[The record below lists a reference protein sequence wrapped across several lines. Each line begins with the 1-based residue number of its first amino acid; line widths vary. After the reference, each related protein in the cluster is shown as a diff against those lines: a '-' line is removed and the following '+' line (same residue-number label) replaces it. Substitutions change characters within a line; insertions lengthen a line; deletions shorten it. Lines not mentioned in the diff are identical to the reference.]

1 MLQVFNT
8 LTQQKEVFE
17 PLEAGKVRMY
27 VCGITVYD
35 YCHLGH
41 TRMLLAFDVIA
52 RWLRQRGFELTYV
65 RNITDIDDKILR
77 RAAELNE
84 EFSVLTE
91 RFIKELHG
99 DERKLGIAPPDVEP
113 RATQYIDQIVA
124 MTQTLIDKG
133 YAYAAENG
141 DVYYS
146 VTAFDGYGKLSHKK
160 IDELLSGARVEVG
173 ELKKDPRDFALWKAA
188 KPEER
193 ASWDSP
199 WGPGRPGWHIE
210 CSAMATENL
219 GDSFDIHGGGSDLI
233 FPHHENEIAQAEA
246 ATGCEFAKYWLHNG
260 AVRVDKVKMSKS
272 LGNFFTIREI
282 LEKYPAEVVR
292 YFLVSSHYRSAINY
306 SDENLQNARAALN
319 RFYVALRG
327 LPQQSAEKNYS
338 NDFSQRFSDAMDD
351 DFNTPEALAV
361 LFDLAK
367 VINTCKA
374 DQPEKAASLAAQL
387 RQLAASLGVLQ
398 LDAEEFLKTPA
409 FSVQANDAAAAQ
421 DSDAIVKTRTNEEI
435 QTLVQQREDAK
446 QAKDYALAD
455 SIRAD
460 LEAQGI
466 VLEDSRDGR
475 TSWRR
480 KG

>member
-1 MLQVFNT
+1 MQVFNT
-8 LTQQKEVFE
+8 LTQQKETFE

-41 TRMLLAFDVIA
+41 ARMLLAFDVIA

-84 EFSVLTE
+84 DFSDLTE
-91 RFIKELHG
+91 RFIDELHG
-99 DERKLGIAPPDVEP
+99 DERKLGIAPPDIEP
-113 RATQYIDQIVA
+113 RATRFIDQIVA
-124 MTQTLIDKG
+124 MTKKLIDKG

-146 VTAFDGYGKLSHKK
+146 VTAFEGYGKLSHKN

-173 ELKKDPRDFALWKAA
+173 EIKKDPRDFALWKAA
-188 KPEER
+188 KPEEN
-193 ASWDSP
+193 ASWESP
-199 WGPGRPGWHIE
+199 WGLGRPGWHIE

-219 GDSFDIHGGGSDLI
+219 GDSFDIHGGGTDLI

-272 LGNFFTIREI
+272 LGNFFTIREV
-282 LEKYPAEVVR
+282 LDKYPAEVVR
-292 YFLVSSHYRSAINY
+292 YFLISSHYRSAINY
-306 SDENLQNARAALN
+306 SDENLQNARVALD

-327 LPQQSAEKNYS
+327 LPLQAAAENYN
-338 NDFSQRFSDAMDD
+338 NDYSQRFSDVMDD

-367 VINTCKA
+367 AINTCKTDA
-374 DQPEKAASLAAQL
+374 PEKAAALAAQL
-387 RQLAASLGVLQ
+387 RQIAVPLGILQ
-398 LDAEEFLKTPA
+398 LDAEAFLKTPA
-409 FSVQANDAAAAQ
+409 FTLPSMEAAGTQGENKTGSAENDA
-421 DSDAIVKTRTNEEI
+421 EI
-435 QTLVQQREDAK
+435 EALVQQREAAK
-446 QAKDYALAD
+446 QAKDYGLAD
-455 SIRAD
+455 QIRTD
-460 LEAQGI
+460 LETRGV
-466 VLEDSRDGR
+466 VLEDSRAG

-480 KG
+480 KV